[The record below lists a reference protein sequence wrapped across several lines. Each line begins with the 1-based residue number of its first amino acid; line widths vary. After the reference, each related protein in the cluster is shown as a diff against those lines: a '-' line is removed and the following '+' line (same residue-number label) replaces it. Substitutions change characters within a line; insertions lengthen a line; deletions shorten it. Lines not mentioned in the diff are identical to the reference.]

1 MIFAEPA
8 EQAYKAGIHFFDI
21 SDYSRTIIF
30 FKFKSGTLVLI
41 GKRSAGVMF
50 PGFFAVVKD
59 KKRFVC
65 GRNIFVGSKG
75 GISTF
80 RNSIRFRGVI
90 KIKYRHKKTPFII
103 STRKKSEILQNLL
116 CVKCIMDCWPAQ

>member
-90 KIKYRHKKTPFII
+90 KIKYRHEISPFVSFCILRILPKKL
-103 STRKKSEILQNLL
+103 S
-116 CVKCIMDCWPAQ
+116 KCRFLYP

>member
-50 PGFFAVVKD
+50 PGFFAVVKY

-65 GRNIFVGSKG
+65 GRNIFVRSKG

-80 RNSIRFRGVI
+80 RNNIRLRGVI

-103 STRKKSEILQNLL
+103 STRKKKRCFCKIF
-116 CVKCIMDCWPAQ
+116 